1 MVVKVNTN
9 SYFNKGC
16 FNGNIYNY
24 LCSMSKKKIVVK
36 PKKGDKINITK
47 QDFLNVM
54 EAIVN
59 PVQKQTGK

>member
-1 MVVKVNTN
+1 
-9 SYFNKGC
+9 
-16 FNGNIYNY
+16 
-24 LCSMSKKKIVVK
+24 MSKKKIVVK